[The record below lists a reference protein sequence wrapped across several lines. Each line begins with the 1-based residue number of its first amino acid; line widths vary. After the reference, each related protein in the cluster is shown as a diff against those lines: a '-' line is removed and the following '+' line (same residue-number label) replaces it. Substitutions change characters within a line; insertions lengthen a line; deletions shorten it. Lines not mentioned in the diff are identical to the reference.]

1 MGRPLDEMTF
11 TVARRPG
18 AWTDGP
24 WVPDSGTTYNLLAS
38 RPQPV
43 GPELLQMLPEGA
55 RSSARF
61 VIYAADD
68 QPDVHLI
75 DDETERL
82 AADVV
87 LYESWGYLA
96 TTIDNWA
103 SRPLGYKAYILL
115 SYGPDE
121 RPS

>member
-1 MGRPLDEMTF
+1 MTF

-18 AWTDGP
+18 AWTDGVWTP
-24 WVPDSGTTYNLLAS
+24 GTPSGYTIKAS

-61 VIYAADD
+61 VVYAADD
-68 QPDVHLI
+68 QPDIHLI
-75 DDETERL
+75 DDETEEL
-82 AADVV
+82 AADIVA
-87 LYESWGYLA
+87 YDSWGYLA

-103 SRPLGYKAYILL
+103 DRPLGYKAYILL
-115 SYGPDE
+115 AYGPDE
-121 RPS
+121 RA